1 MTWSRFSR
9 LVAIPGLACSLV
21 GAMPAGAATSAA
33 QTEPAVSADLGQ
45 DSWQIYRESCRQ
57 ILNGDFTGGYATL
70 QQVVDTHAELP
81 DVVLLK
87 GWMDQYRSL
96 SSFRDTL
103 HSKEYQAYVT
113 KAQERAAKAE
123 WPKAMDNLAAA
134 FWTASSEDAFRQE
147 FWLKAF
153 TAKAFSFAEDLRKR
167 GEWTD
172 ATRIYAEL
180 ALVFPDDQT
189 YKDLRTRCAAHAS
202 LEAGYN
208 DPDWKDRLAGIT
220 PAMAQDAFAR
230 IDKYYYSTPDI
241 KKMAVDAIERLTV
254 LAETTAL
261 AKTSSD
267 PSDSDKALSGHHPV
281 AHPDLAAFGGLGNP
295 EKRLQ
300 FVAKLRHQAELLD
313 KADSV
318 GVKQL
323 NASLSEVLEANR
335 LTVALPEEVVVSEY
349 VSGAFDALDRYSSM
363 IWPAEQAEFRK
374 HTTGEFSGVG
384 IQINMEGERIKVFSP
399 LEDTPA
405 YKAGVE
411 PGDTILSIDGKPV
424 KGITLE
430 QAVRRIT
437 GEAGTSVTLTME
449 RSGGEAPFD
458 VKMKRQK
465 ITVPTVKGWERDA
478 AGWNYFVDPD
488 RKIAFVRVTS
498 FTETTTDAFRSTLEQ
513 LRKQGMKGLIVD
525 LRLNPGGLLKTAV
538 EMCELFL
545 PPGKDIVSTK
555 GRASEPWQIKS
566 RSPGEFA
573 DLPLI
578 ILINDYSASAS
589 EIMAGALHA
598 QGRALLVGE
607 RSWGKGSVQ
616 NPWPLCSSDAMLKLT
631 TALYYLPF
639 MDRSIHRDEDSK
651 EWGVAPDVQVKLT
664 PKEARRILELRRNS
678 DVLPGKSGVV
688 PAAATAPATQPED
701 EPDAADTLAQNLK
714 VDPQVETSILLMR
727 VRLTSK
733 EPWSIRMASVSAG
746 GQAR

>member
-1 MTWSRFSR
+1 MTSSR
-9 LVAIPGLACSLV
+9 LFCLAIVLLTCGSLAV
-21 GAMPAGAATSAA
+21 AA
-33 QTEPAVSADLGQ
+33 QTAPANDVPQTQPAAAISIGQ
-45 DSWQIYRESCRQ
+45 DNWQVYRESCRQ
-57 ILNGDFTGGYATL
+57 ILNGDFNGAYTTL
-70 QQVVDTHAELP
+70 QQVLEDTSSLP
-81 DVVLLK
+81 NVAQLK
-87 GWMDQYRSL
+87 DWMDQYRDL
-96 SSFRDTL
+96 AALRDNL
-103 HSKEYQAYVT
+103 HAKEYEAYVT

-123 WPKAMDNLAAA
+123 WPKAMDNLASA
-134 FWTASSEDAFRQE
+134 FWTTSSEEKFRQE
-147 FWLKAF
+147 PWLKEF
-153 TAKAFSFAEDLRKR
+153 VAKAFAFAEDLRKR

-180 ALVFPDDQT
+180 VLVFPDNQT
-189 YKDLRTRCAAHAS
+189 YKDLRVRCAAHAI
-202 LEAGYN
+202 LEASYN

-220 PAMAQDAFAR
+220 PGMAQDAFTR

-241 KKMAVDAIERLTV
+241 KKMGVDAIERLTV

-261 AKTSSD
+261 SKTFSGLSS
-267 PSDSDKALSGHHPV
+267 
-281 AHPDLAAFGGLGNP
+281 P

-300 FVAKLRHQAELLD
+300 FVAKLHRQADLLS
-313 KADSV
+313 KSDSLSAN
-318 GVKQL
+318 QL
-323 NASLSEVLEANR
+323 SATLSEVLASNR
-335 LTVALPEEVVVSEY
+335 ATVGLPEEVVVSEY
-349 VSGAFDALDRYSSM
+349 VSGAFDALDHYSSM

-384 IQINMEGERIKVFSP
+384 IQISMEGERIKVFSP

-411 PGDTILSIDGKPV
+411 PGDAILSIDGKPV

-449 RSGGEAPFD
+449 RPGGDAPFD

-465 ITVPTVKGWERDA
+465 ITVPTVKGWERDG
-478 AGWNYFVDPD
+478 AGWNYFVDKD

-498 FTETTTDAFRSTLEQ
+498 FTETTTDAFRTTLEQ

-525 LRLNPGGLLKTAV
+525 LRVNPGGLLKTAV

-566 RSPGEFA
+566 RSAGEFA

-607 RSWGKGSVQ
+607 RTWGKGSVQ
-616 NPWPLCSSDAMLKLT
+616 NPWPLGTSDALLKLT

-639 MDRSIHRDEDSK
+639 MERSIHRDEDSK

-688 PAAATAPATQPED
+688 PAAATAPATQPDD
-701 EPDAADTLAQNLK
+701 EPDPADSLAQNLK
-714 VDPQVETSILLMR
+714 VDPQVETSVLLMR
-727 VRLTSK
+727 VRLMSK
-733 EPWSIRMASVSAG
+733 EPWSIRMASAAAVPAPEKLPVSAAN
-746 GQAR
+746 AR